1 MTPPDRNRVRT
12 KTSTMSWQ
20 QTIAIFSRY
29 WLAEP
34 RKVIWIGVFLL
45 AGIACDAIAP
55 VALGALVG
63 QIADS
68 IASKSAVEGIWM
80 TFGIV
85 ALAMLAQVGF
95 KQVLDRHWNP
105 LSIRSMQR
113 LQLDLVSRVQRFSA
127 DWHANSFAGAT
138 VHRISRARWALDMLS
153 NVILLRMAPPALLI
167 VILGS
172 IMCFRFL
179 EAGIAFF
186 VMTALYI
193 YVSWQ
198 LSMKWVRP
206 ASLLSAAKDSQLTGA
221 LADSIGNNAAVKSFA
236 SEDREDRL
244 LRKISDEWAVLAEV
258 NFNRQTDTGAIQ
270 TALWA
275 AAQLIVIAV
284 VLYFALSGRASVAD
298 AAFAISA
305 NLQLSGQIRTI
316 GQDIRT
322 VQRAYAE
329 FEDAAEFLIVPMEMI
344 DGDSPVEPSRK
355 GEIVFRNVGF
365 AYPTGHALYENL
377 SLTIAPGERVALV
390 GPSGSGKSTFVKLV
404 QRLYDVD
411 TGAILIDGVDI
422 AAMPQMALRSITAS
436 VPQEPVLFHRSLAD
450 NIGYARPEASRDEI
464 IAAARRARADEF
476 IEKLRFGYDTM
487 VGERG
492 VKLSG
497 GERQRVAIAR
507 AFLAD
512 RPILLLDEAT
522 SSLDME
528 TERLVQ
534 EAIEELAHGRT
545 TIIIAHR
552 LSTVRQASRI
562 LVFDRGRIVEQGSHD
577 ELMAR
582 QGGRYRHLHDLQS
595 RFELAAAA

>member
-1 MTPPDRNRVRT
+1 MIPPDRNRKRI
-12 KTSTMSWQ
+12 KSTPMSWH
-20 QTIAIFSRY
+20 QTVAIFARY
-29 WLAEP
+29 WFAEP
-34 RKVIWIGVFLL
+34 RKMVWIGIFLL
-45 AGIACDAIAP
+45 AGIICESITP

-63 QIADS
+63 QIAQS
-68 IASKSAVEGIWM
+68 ISSKTAVAGIWT
-80 TFGIV
+80 TFAIV
-85 ALAMLAQVGF
+85 ATAMLAQFGF
-95 KQVLDRHWNP
+95 KQILDRHWNP

-113 LQLDLVSRVQRFSA
+113 LQLDLVSRVQRFSS

-153 NVILLRMAPPALLI
+153 NVVILRMVPPALL
-167 VILGS
+167 VLILGS
-172 IMCFRFL
+172 IMCYRFW

-186 VMTALYI
+186 VMAAIYI
-193 YVSWQ
+193 YVSVQ
-198 LSMKWVRP
+198 LSAKWVRP

-236 SEDREDRL
+236 SEDREDQL
-244 LRKISDEWAVLAEV
+244 LKAISDEWAKLCEV

-270 TALWA
+270 SLIWA

-284 VLYFALSGRASVAD
+284 VLYFALEGRASVAD

-305 NLQLSGQIRTI
+305 NLQLSVQIRTI

-329 FEDAAEFLIVPMEMI
+329 FEDAAEFLVVPMEI
-344 DGDSPVEPSRK
+344 ADGDTPVDLSRK
-355 GEIVFRNVGF
+355 GKIVFKDVSF
-365 AYPTGHALYENL
+365 AYPSGHALYENL

-411 TGAILIDGVDI
+411 HGSILIDGVDI
-422 AAMPQMALRSITAS
+422 AAMPQMALRSIIAS

-476 IEKLRFGYDTM
+476 IEKLSNGYDTM

-534 EAIEELAHGRT
+534 DAIEELAHGRT

-562 LVFDRGRIVEQGSHD
+562 LVFDQGTIVEQGSHE
-577 ELMAR
+577 ELMA
-582 QGGRYRHLHDLQS
+582 QANGRYRHLHDLQS
-595 RFELAAAA
+595 RFELAEAA